1 MTKYGKH
8 SKSAIAVLEEAVHFL
23 RLLPTTMLLS
33 YYVGSLPFILGLLYF
48 WADMSRSAFAKE
60 HLAVASFGLALLF
73 IWMKFWHAIFG
84 RQIRAKLL
92 RTSHQV
98 WPIHRLFSMVASQTL
113 IHSTG
118 LFILPLA
125 ALFMIPFGWCYAF
138 FQNVTVLTDNESYSL
153 RDMCRRALRQAKMWP
168 LQNHTLIGV
177 FSIFGLVVLFNASIA
192 ILMLPYLL
200 KKFLGLETVFTIS
213 GLHAIN
219 TTFLATVLGITYLC
233 MDPLVKVVYGLRC
246 YYGEALQSG
255 ADLKTELHIFK
266 SKGSLFIAILIFFS
280 LLAPFQANGEQ
291 QFKLSPAELTPVSP
305 EQLDRSIDEVL
316 ERREFAWRLPRD
328 KQQLEDDE
336 APGPL
341 ASIIRWALEAIG
353 KGLKTL
359 VNWIQ
364 KLDEWLDNL
373 WPKTEKGINHKD
385 DDWRESIRF
394 LLILLVIVL
403 IIVLIY
409 YLTKLR
415 QKRQTS
421 QAEAES
427 EAVTSAPDLTD
438 EGVKADELPVNRW
451 LELAKEMIARGSLR
465 LAMRALYLATLA
477 CLAEKELITIEIY
490 KSNRDYER
498 ELYRRAYEKIELL
511 KAFSK
516 NIMIFDRVWYG
527 MHKIT
532 PNDVDKYLADQ
543 ERIMSLA
550 EH

>member
-8 SKSAIAVLEEAVHFL
+8 SKSAIAVLEEAIHFL
-23 RLLPTTMLLS
+23 RLAPTTLLLS

-48 WADMSRSAFAKE
+48 WADMSRSAYAKE
-60 HLAVASFGLALLF
+60 HLAVASFGTALLF
-73 IWMKFWHAIFG
+73 IWMKFWHAFFG
-84 RQIRAKLL
+84 QQIRAKLL
-92 RTSHQV
+92 GTPHQV
-98 WPIHRLFSMVASQTL
+98 WSIHRLFSMAASQTL

-125 ALFMIPFGWCYAF
+125 ALLMVPFGWCYAF
-138 FQNVTVLTDNESYSL
+138 YQNAAVLVDNESYNL
-153 RDMCRRALRQAKMWP
+153 RDICRRALQQAKMWP

-177 FSIFGLVVLFNASIA
+177 FSMFGLVVLLNASIA

-200 KKFLGLETVFTIS
+200 KKFVGVETVFTIS

-219 TTFLATVLGITYLC
+219 TTFVAIAFGITYLC
-233 MDPLVKVVYGLRC
+233 MDPLVKVAYALRC

-255 ADLKTELHIFK
+255 ADLKSELHIFK
-266 SKGSLFIAILIFFS
+266 TKGKLFAATLILFF
-280 LLAPFQANGEQ
+280 LIAPFQANGAE
-291 QFKLSPAELTPVSP
+291 KYERSPAELTPVSS

-316 ERREFAWRLPRD
+316 ERREFAWRLPRE
-328 KQQLEDDE
+328 KQQVQDDE
-336 APGPL
+336 ASGPL
-341 ASIIRWALEAIG
+341 ISVIRWALEAIG
-353 KGLKTL
+353 EGFETL
-359 VNWIQ
+359 ANWIQ
-364 KLDEWLDNL
+364 KLDEWLNKF
-373 WPKTEKGINHKD
+373 WPKTEKGITHKD

-403 IIVLIY
+403 IIALIY
-409 YLTKLR
+409 YLAKLW

-421 QAEAES
+421 QAEVES
-427 EAVTSAPDLTD
+427 EAVTPTPDLTD
-438 EGVKADELPVNRW
+438 EGIKADELPVNRW
-451 LELAKEMIARGSLR
+451 LELAKEMIAKASLR

-477 CLAEKELITIEIY
+477 YLAEKELIRIEIY

-498 ELYRRAYEKIELL
+498 ELYRRAHEKIDLL

-516 NIMIFDRVWYG
+516 NVVIFDGVWYG

-532 PNDVDKYLADQ
+532 RNDVDNYLADQ

-550 EH
+550 EQ